1 MIDNAVKIGA
11 VEDIII
17 STKVLGN
24 AGHAGSLKTLMKLLP
39 GFSASAATMP
49 TRVHIEATLALRKL
63 ARIETER
70 VRERLHNQEHL
81 RALLFQCVDF

>member
-1 MIDNAVKIGA
+1 MIDKALKNGA
-11 VEDIII
+11 VEEIII

-39 GFSASAATMP
+39 GCLVCPTMP

-63 ARIETER
+63 ARIENER
-70 VRERLHNQEHL
+70 VRERVHNQEHL
-81 RALLFQCVDF
+81 RDLLFQCADF

>member
-1 MIDNAVKIGA
+1 MIDNAVKNSA
-11 VEDIII
+11 VEEVII

-39 GFSASAATMP
+39 GFGASAATMP

-63 ARIETER
+63 AKTETER
-70 VRERLHNQEHL
+70 VRERVHNQQHL
-81 RALLFQCVDF
+81 RDLLFQCADF